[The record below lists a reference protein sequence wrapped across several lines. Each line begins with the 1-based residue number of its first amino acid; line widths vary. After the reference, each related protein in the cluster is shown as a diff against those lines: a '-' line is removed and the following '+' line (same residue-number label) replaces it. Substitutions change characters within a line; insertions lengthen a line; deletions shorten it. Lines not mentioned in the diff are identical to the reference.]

1 MAKEKT
7 IETRNEAVEAIDNLI
22 CQQQAKLSAMAND
35 PNIGIKSDQYRNGM
49 QDLAKLCEA
58 REKLANSETN
68 YLKDGKTHK
77 LRVNPNT
84 VIAGLFG
91 LGQIG
96 LLAYMEREHV
106 LPKCVGRVL
115 DSCKEIFKKG
125 E

>member
-1 MAKEKT
+1 MAKEKM
-7 IETRNEAVEAIDNLI
+7 IETRNEAVVALDNLI

>member
-7 IETRNEAVEAIDNLI
+7 IETRNEAVVALDNLI

>member
-7 IETRNEAVEAIDNLI
+7 IEVRNEAVVAIDNLI

-115 DSCKEIFKKG
+115 DSAKEIFKKG